1 MVFGSQLTSG
11 TVFGEEVGC
20 RLLMFHL
27 KSLCFISCCCVLCWE
42 QFFVFCFLFLILYF
56 CMPFAK
62 WCCFCTRKKLLG
74 NSPVARVWL
83 FWKAGLPEILYLVVI
98 INRLILKCCLLGHLL
113 IKDFSN
119 MSEWGQLMLSNSP
132 WTKEDYFRVGTREPE
147 CCISLN
153 HVANL
158 FIPLWVPEMPFQ
170 TCLNNVGSAL
180 GEQEILLWI
189 AECWICL

>member
-1 MVFGSQLTSG
+1 MSCSFQNNYARCSVSEVASWPENLNGSLGKASTFWNMVFGSQLTSG

-132 WTKEDYFRVGTREPE
+132 WTKEDWLFQGRHKGARVLHF
-147 CCISLN
+147 S
-153 HVANL
+153 
-158 FIPLWVPEMPFQ
+158 
-170 TCLNNVGSAL
+170 
-180 GEQEILLWI
+180 
-189 AECWICL
+189 